1 MSEPKT
7 PKPKPRKS
15 RSKDIAILNGPT
27 EDGLG
32 ARVLRIRQGT
42 VSAGEI
48 RPVKDGE
55 PITHNEVVRLH
66 PIDADQRVCEVE
78 VLHDP
83 ALPDTRTARDG
94 KPETR
99 DHDGSNAH
107 RDAEVAAKAATS
119 PRRARVSTPTYRKN
133 WSAIFEQKG
142 KRGSKTDWSV
152 N

>member
-7 PKPKPRKS
+7 PKPKPR
-15 RSKDIAILNGPT
+15 SKDIAILSGPT
-27 EDGLG
+27 EDGQG

-48 RPVKDGE
+48 RPVKEGE
-55 PITHNEVVRLH
+55 AITHNEVVRLH

-83 ALPDTRTARDG
+83 ALPRDKQDNAPNAR
-94 KPETR
+94 E
-99 DHDGSNAH
+99 
-107 RDAEVAAKAATS
+107 AEAAPKTATS
-119 PRRARVSTPTYRKN
+119 SRRARVSTPNYRKN
-133 WSAIFEQKG
+133 WSTIFEQKG

>member
-15 RSKDIAILNGPT
+15 RSKDIAILSGPT
-27 EDGLG
+27 EDGQG

-48 RPVKDGE
+48 RPVKEGE

-83 ALPDTRTARDG
+83 ALPPAGRDD
-94 KPETR
+94 KPETPEHDESSAQR
-99 DHDGSNAH
+99 D
-107 RDAEVAAKAATS
+107 AKAATS

-142 KRGSKTDWSV
+142 KRGSKPDWSV

>member
-1 MSEPKT
+1 MSEPKP

-15 RSKDIAILNGPT
+15 RSKDIAILSGPT
-27 EDGLG
+27 EDGQG

-48 RPVKDGE
+48 RPVKEGE

-83 ALPDTRTARDG
+83 ALPDGQDG
-94 KPETR
+94 KLETHE
-99 DHDGSNAH
+99 HDGSSAQ
-107 RDAEVAAKAATS
+107 RDAEVAPKAATH

>member
-1 MSEPKT
+1 MNEPKT

-15 RSKDIAILNGPT
+15 RGKDIAILSGPT
-27 EDGLG
+27 EDGQG

-48 RPVKDGE
+48 RPVKEGE

-66 PIDADQRVCEVE
+66 PIDADQRVCEIE

-83 ALPDTRTARDG
+83 ALPLAAGEGRDG
-94 KPETR
+94 RDDMAETR
-99 DHDGSNAH
+99 EQDGS
-107 RDAEVAAKAATS
+107 RGEVAPKAATS
-119 PRRARVSTPTYRKN
+119 SRRARVSTPTYRKN